1 MFRFG
6 DKVIIN
12 DINSSFFS
20 KYGIIDNCDIKCSV
34 FRVIVDGDGKT
45 WVDFSNL
52 KLIENFKKGDK
63 VSYLNTFFT
72 ENHRI
77 LLKKKI
83 EAIL

>member
-1 MFRFG
+1 MENNENNEEIESI
-6 DKVIIN
+6 KKSLKSLAEII
-12 DINSSFFS
+12 
-20 KYGIIDNCDIKCSV
+20 
-34 FRVIVDGDGKT
+34 
-45 WVDFSNL
+45 
-52 KLIENFKKGDK
+52 